1 MAEESNIPPEKAIV
15 EVSPETKALVET
27 SMSQE
32 SDEIKNETMALI
44 EAIRTKAQSETQK
57 AGEFTKEKYLE
68 AVHALRDDIEKLEF
82 KPERIEESFRLLQ
95 EDAEKNWDSL
105 AKQVSELETRLNEAA
120 QAAWEKLTASSSQQD
135 SNDSKS

>member
-1 MAEESNIPPEKAIV
+1 MVEESNIPAEKAIV
-15 EVSPETKALVET
+15 EVSPETKALVEKE
-27 SMSQE
+27 MSQE
-32 SDEIKNETMALI
+32 SNEIKNETMALI

-68 AVHALRDDIEKLEF
+68 AIHTLRDDIEKLEF

-105 AKQVSELETRLNEAA
+105 AKQVSDLEARLNEAA